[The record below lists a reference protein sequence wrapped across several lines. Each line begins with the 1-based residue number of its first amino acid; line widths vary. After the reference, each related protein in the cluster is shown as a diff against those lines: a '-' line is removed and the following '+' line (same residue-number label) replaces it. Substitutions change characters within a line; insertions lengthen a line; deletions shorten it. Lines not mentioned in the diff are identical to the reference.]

1 MPSAITIETCS
12 FHNAR
17 QTGDLVLPP
26 DVVHVWTRPLDA
38 EEWAIKHGHEALSS
52 EECAR
57 AARFRVERPRNDFIL
72 TRSALRSLLARY
84 LATTPEALTFQVTEY
99 GKPQLSG
106 ASDLRFNVSHTEGMA
121 LLAFTRGR
129 EIGVD
134 VERIRPEPDARKLAE
149 RFFSHVEREALRPF
163 RGEELQAAF
172 FRCWSRKEAYI
183 KARGEGLSLPLAQFD
198 VSVEPDTTRILLA
211 TRPEATEAERWTI
224 RNLAIASNY
233 AAAVAFE
240 S

>member
-1 MPSAITIETCS
+1 MPSAITIETRS
-12 FHNAR
+12 FSNAG
-17 QTGDLVLPP
+17 QSGDLVLPAE
-26 DVVHVWTRPLDA
+26 VVQVWTRSLDA
-38 EEWAIKHGHEALSS
+38 EEPAIRQGHELLSS
-52 EECAR
+52 EERAR

-84 LATTPEALTFQVTEY
+84 LATTPEELTFQVTEY
-99 GKPQLSG
+99 GKPELCG
-106 ASDLRFNVSHTEGMA
+106 ASDMRFNVSHTEGMA

-149 RFFSHVEREALRPF
+149 RFFSLAEREALRPF

-198 VSVEPDTTRILLA
+198 VSVEPDTSRILLA
-211 TRPEATEAERWTI
+211 TRPDPAQAEHWNI
-224 RNLAIASNY
+224 RNLAIDSNY
-233 AAAVAFE
+233 AAAVALE